1 MCEKS
6 KSIDSKKEFSQDE
19 RLQKVSKLKV
29 LLNRP
34 ELGAL
39 GGSIL
44 VFIFF
49 GIVAGDTGM
58 FSAYGTLNFLDVSA
72 NLGIIAIA
80 AAMLMIGGE
89 FDLSIG
95 SMIGFAGICIAI
107 PAIYWGWP
115 LWMSIVFAFAMA
127 VLVGYFNGIL
137 VVKTGLPSFI
147 VTLAMLFI
155 LRGATLA
162 ITRLITGRTQVPG
175 LRVLIENDPIAWLF
189 ATDTFKWLFT
199 WLGSMKL
206 IELRTDGTPLA
217 TGIPPSVIWFVLL
230 TIVATW
236 ILMKTRYGNWIF
248 ASGGDKVGATNV
260 GVPVGRVKISLFI
273 GTACAATLFACIQ
286 VLDAGSADTMR
297 GTLKELEAIAAA
309 VVGGCLLTGGYG
321 SAIGAAFGA
330 LIFGTVS
337 MGIFYTDVDTDW
349 FKVFLGAMMLIA
361 VVFNNY
367 IRRRVT
373 ESK

>member
-1 MCEKS
+1 MSVKS
-6 KSIDSKKEFSQDE
+6 ESIQSKKDSGQDE
-19 RLQKVSKLKV
+19 RLKKISPLRV

-115 LWMSIVFAFAMA
+115 LWTSIIFAFAMA
-127 VLVGYFNGIL
+127 VLIGYFNGIM

-175 LRVLIENDPIAWLF
+175 LRVLIEDDPIAWLF
-189 ATDTFKWLFT
+189 ATDTFQWLFT

-206 IELRTDGTPLA
+206 IALRTDGTP
-217 TGIPPSVIWFVLL
+217 
-230 TIVATW
+230 
-236 ILMKTRYGNWIF
+236 
-248 ASGGDKVGATNV
+248 
-260 GVPVGRVKISLFI
+260 
-273 GTACAATLFACIQ
+273 
-286 VLDAGSADTMR
+286 
-297 GTLKELEAIAAA
+297 
-309 VVGGCLLTGGYG
+309 
-321 SAIGAAFGA
+321 
-330 LIFGTVS
+330 
-337 MGIFYTDVDTDW
+337 
-349 FKVFLGAMMLIA
+349 
-361 VVFNNY
+361 
-367 IRRRVT
+367 
-373 ESK
+373 

>member
-1 MCEKS
+1 MSTKS
-6 KSIDSKKEFSQDE
+6 KSIHSKNNLNKDD
-19 RLQKVSKLKV
+19 RLKNVSSLRV

-39 GGSIL
+39 GGAIL

-58 FSAYGTLNFLDVSA
+58 FSAYGMLNFFDVSA

-115 LWMSIVFAFAMA
+115 LWMSIIFAFSMA
-127 VLVGYFNGIL
+127 VLVGYFNGLL

-162 ITRLITGRTQVPG
+162 LTRLITGRTHQI
-175 LRVLIENDPIAWLF
+175 RVHLAH
-189 ATDTFKWLFT
+189 
-199 WLGSMKL
+199 LGF
-206 IELRTDGTPLA
+206 P
-217 TGIPPSVIWFVLL
+217 VLGDQ
-230 TIVATW
+230 
-236 ILMKTRYGNWIF
+236 RYGDF
-248 ASGGDKVGATNV
+248 KVN
-260 GVPVGRVKISLFI
+260 
-273 GTACAATLFACIQ
+273 
-286 VLDAGSADTMR
+286 
-297 GTLKELEAIAAA
+297 KELEK
-309 VVGGCLLTGGYG
+309 TGFKRMFLHANEYG
-321 SAIGAAFGA
+321 VIHPKSREKLFISAPLPKELSNFIDF
-330 LIFGTVS
+330 
-337 MGIFYTDVDTDW
+337 
-349 FKVFLGAMMLIA
+349 
-361 VVFNNY
+361 
-367 IRRRVT
+367 R
-373 ESK
+373 

>member
-1 MCEKS
+1 MSDKS
-6 KSIDSKKEFSQDE
+6 KSISSKNNFEQDE
-19 RLQKVSKLKV
+19 RLKKVSKFRT

-58 FSAYGTLNFLDVSA
+58 FSAYGMLNFLDVSA

-115 LWMSIVFAFAMA
+115 LWISIFFALAMA
-127 VLVGYFNGIL
+127 VLIGYFNGIM

-175 LRVLIENDPIAWLF
+175 LRVLIEDDPVAWIF
-189 ATDTFKWLFT
+189 ATDSFKWLFS
-199 WLGSMKL
+199 WLGSMK
-206 IELRTDGTPLA
+206 
-217 TGIPPSVIWFVLL
+217 
-230 TIVATW
+230 
-236 ILMKTRYGNWIF
+236 M
-248 ASGGDKVGATNV
+248 
-260 GVPVGRVKISLFI
+260 
-273 GTACAATLFACIQ
+273 
-286 VLDAGSADTMR
+286 
-297 GTLKELEAIAAA
+297 IA
-309 VVGGCLLTGGYG
+309 
-321 SAIGAAFGA
+321 
-330 LIFGTVS
+330 
-337 MGIFYTDVDTDW
+337 
-349 FKVFLGAMMLIA
+349 
-361 VVFNNY
+361 
-367 IRRRVT
+367 
-373 ESK
+373 